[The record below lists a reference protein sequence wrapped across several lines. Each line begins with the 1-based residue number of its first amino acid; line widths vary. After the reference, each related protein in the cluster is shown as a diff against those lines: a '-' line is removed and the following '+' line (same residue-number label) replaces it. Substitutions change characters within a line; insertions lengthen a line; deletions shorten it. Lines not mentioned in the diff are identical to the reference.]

1 MNTALKNAESM
12 IEAGTM
18 EKEKLFKRNE
28 EDKVFFEYELE
39 NLKKK
44 LIELELENDDL
55 RSKFRQGSI
64 ELEVTIRESELKTE
78 SIVNLEKIVNELLRK
93 NSLLADNTVG
103 TIEESLKKDAEL
115 EFKTIYVELENQAR
129 RMQEER
135 VQIESDYL
143 TLENRFGEVVKDNE
157 RYKYD
162 NGNLKEEVMAKD
174 SSLNKAIIEAEEL
187 RFALKKEQSEKARVL
202 GQFEESAISQKS
214 LIEELKADN
223 DRLGHQERALKQRVK
238 DL

>member
-64 ELEVTIRESELKTE
+64 ELEVAIRESELKTE